1 MVTRIRTA
9 AGTSVALALGAF
21 VSVGLTGCTQPDDA
35 VQGVARAACEQRMG
49 PAIVAWWRDQYDET
63 PWKVVDTRGSGVQEA
78 SDSSS
83 AATVLDVSGT
93 SSVQRDEVGQRTAVR
108 WSCEAR
114 YSSADP
120 QTVTA
125 TVEEITLR

>member
-9 AGTSVALALGAF
+9 AGVALALGVLA
-21 VSVGLTGCTQPDDA
+21 SVGLSGCTQPDDA
-35 VQGVARAACEQRMG
+35 VQGVARATCEQRMG

-63 PWKVVDTRGSGVQEA
+63 PWKVVDTRGSGVEEA

-83 AATVLDVSGT
+83 PATVLDVSGT
-93 SSVQRDEVGQRTAVR
+93 SSVQRDEVGERTGVR
-108 WSCEAR
+108 WSCAVR